1 MTEGGRL
8 AGRVALVT
16 GGGRGLGLAVAERF
30 GREGA
35 RVAIAELDGDRAREA
50 AAALGEGGL
59 GIQCD
64 VARADD
70 VERAFDACLERFGRL
85 DILVNNAAV
94 VGPAVKHFL
103 EIDEPTWDLVLD
115 ANLKGH
121 FLCTARAARHMV
133 EQGAGVIINTSS
145 GGASRAH
152 RGMVA
157 YDAAKG
163 GVEAFTR
170 AVALDLA
177 PYGVRC
183 VCIVPGPDGDL
194 RAGARGRGARAR
206 DGRDG
211 AARPPGHGRRHR
223 RSGGL
228 PGRRGRRPTSPDRA
242 STSTAACSA
251 SSARR
256 RSRRSRSIAFP
267 ASAAWPEVPY
277 DTPPV
282 SPHPIGGSGSPRFS
296 PFPDV
301 CAITR
306 APPGETTTNRGRPQ
320 LLHDLSTKLYLMLQ
334 RERGQTM
341 AEYAVVLAVIAI
353 GIFAALG
360 FLSGSIRG
368 ALSAVTR
375 DI

>member
-1 MTEGGRL
+1 MT
-8 AGRVALVT
+8 A
-16 GGGRGLGLAVAERF
+16 
-30 GREGA
+30 
-35 RVAIAELDGDRAREA
+35 RARPPRRW
-50 AAALGEGGL
+50 
-59 GIQCD
+59 
-64 VARADD
+64 ARAGSASSATSRGPTTSSAHST
-70 VERAFDACLERFGRL
+70 RASSASGASTSSSTTRRSS
-85 DILVNNAAV
+85 A
-94 VGPAVKHFL
+94 PAVKHFL
-103 EIDEPTWDLVLD
+103 ELDEPTWDLVLD

-183 VCIVPGPDGDL
+183 MCIVPGPDGDL

-211 AARPPGHGRRHR
+211 ATRPSGHRRRHR
-223 RSGGL
+223 RRSGL
-228 PGRRGRRPTSPDRA
+228 PGRRGRRLPHRIVHLRRRRRA
-242 STSTAACSA
+242 AA

-267 ASAAWPEVPY
+267 ASAAWPEIPY
-277 DTPPV
+277 DTTPA
-282 SPHPIGGSGSPRFS
+282 GFS
-296 PFPDV
+296 PSPDRGIRESWV
-301 CAITR
+301 FAVSRCMR
-306 APPGETTTNRGRPQ
+306 DDPRRPETTTTTNGGGPSCSMTCRP
-320 LLHDLSTKLYLMLQ
+320 SC
-334 RERGQTM
+334 
-341 AEYAVVLAVIAI
+341 I
-353 GIFAALG
+353 
-360 FLSGSIRG
+360 
-368 ALSAVTR
+368 
-375 DI
+375 

>member
-1 MTEGGRL
+1 LTDSTRL

-16 GGGRGLGLAVAERF
+16 GGGRGLGRAVAERF
-30 GREGA
+30 VHEGA
-35 RVAIAELDGDRAREA
+35 RVAVADIDGELTREA

-64 VARADD
+64 VSRADD
-70 VERAFDACLERFGRL
+70 VERAFDACLEEFGRL

-121 FLCTARAARHMV
+121 YLCTLRAARHMV
-133 EQGAGVIINTSS
+133 EEGAGVIINTSS

-183 VCIVPGPDGDL
+183 VCIVPGL
-194 RAGARGRGARAR
+194 MEGARAGPAADER
-206 DGRDG
+206 ARATAATVPLGRQGTGADIAG
-211 AARPPGHGRRHR
+211 AAVFLAGEDASYITGSCIYVDGGVLVQQRSPQVETFPLERFPRLGR
-223 RSGGL
+223 
-228 PGRRGRRPTSPDRA
+228 
-242 STSTAACSA
+242 
-251 SSARR
+251 
-256 RSRRSRSIAFP
+256 
-267 ASAAWPEVPY
+267 
-277 DTPPV
+277 
-282 SPHPIGGSGSPRFS
+282 
-296 PFPDV
+296 
-301 CAITR
+301 
-306 APPGETTTNRGRPQ
+306 
-320 LLHDLSTKLYLMLQ
+320 
-334 RERGQTM
+334 
-341 AEYAVVLAVIAI
+341 LA
-353 GIFAALG
+353 
-360 FLSGSIRG
+360 
-368 ALSAVTR
+368 
-375 DI
+375 

>member
-8 AGRVALVT
+8 TGRVALVT
-16 GGGRGLGLAVAERF
+16 GGGRGLGRAIAERY

-35 RVAIAELDGDRAREA
+35 RVAIADIDGDLAREA

-59 GIQCD
+59 GIPCD
-64 VARADD
+64 VASAAD
-70 VERAFDACLERFGRL
+70 VERAFDACLEHFGRL

-103 EIDEPTWDLVLD
+103 EIDEATWDLVLD

-183 VCIVPGPDGDL
+183 VCIVPGLMETSGTGPAAEE
-194 RAGARGRGARAR
+194 RARAT
-206 DGRDG
+206 
-211 AARPPGHGRRHR
+211 AETVPLGRREAM
-223 RSGGL
+223 
-228 PGRRGRRPTSPDRA
+228 T
-242 STSTAACSA
+242 
-251 SSARR
+251 
-256 RSRRSRSIAFP
+256 
-267 ASAAWPEVPY
+267 
-277 DTPPV
+277 
-282 SPHPIGGSGSPRFS
+282 
-296 PFPDV
+296 
-301 CAITR
+301 
-306 APPGETTTNRGRPQ
+306 
-320 LLHDLSTKLYLMLQ
+320 
-334 RERGQTM
+334 ERLCRL
-341 AEYAVVLAVIAI
+341 V
-353 GIFAALG
+353 
-360 FLSGSIRG
+360 
-368 ALSAVTR
+368 
-375 DI
+375 

>member
-16 GGGRGLGLAVAERF
+16 GAGRGLGRAVAERF
-30 GREGA
+30 VREGA
-35 RVAIAELDGDRAREA
+35 RIAIAEIDGELAREA
-50 AAALGEGGL
+50 AAALGEAGL
-59 GIQCD
+59 GLQCD

-94 VGPAVKHFL
+94 VGPAVRHFL
-103 EIDEPTWDLVLD
+103 ELDEPTWDLVLD

-121 FLCTARAARHMV
+121 YLCTLRAARHMV

-183 VCIVPGPDGDL
+183 VCIVPGLMETADTGPAAEE
-194 RAGARGRGARAR
+194 RARA
-206 DGRDG
+206 
-211 AARPPGHGRRHR
+211 
-223 RSGGL
+223 
-228 PGRRGRRPTSPDRA
+228 
-242 STSTAACSA
+242 
-251 SSARR
+251 
-256 RSRRSRSIAFP
+256 
-267 ASAAWPEVPY
+267 
-277 DTPPV
+277 
-282 SPHPIGGSGSPRFS
+282 
-296 PFPDV
+296 
-301 CAITR
+301 
-306 APPGETTTNRGRPQ
+306 
-320 LLHDLSTKLYLMLQ
+320 
-334 RERGQTM
+334 
-341 AEYAVVLAVIAI
+341 
-353 GIFAALG
+353 
-360 FLSGSIRG
+360 
-368 ALSAVTR
+368 SAVTVPLGR
-375 DI
+375 QGTGADIAGAAVFLAGDDASYLTGSCLYVDGGVLHQQRSPQVETFPLERYPRLGRLA

>member
-1 MTEGGRL
+1 M
-8 AGRVALVT
+8 
-16 GGGRGLGLAVAERF
+16 
-30 GREGA
+30 
-35 RVAIAELDGDRAREA
+35 
-50 AAALGEGGL
+50 
-59 GIQCD
+59 
-64 VARADD
+64 
-70 VERAFDACLERFGRL
+70 
-85 DILVNNAAV
+85 
-94 VGPAVKHFL
+94 KHFL

-183 VCIVPGPDGDL
+183 VCIVPGLMETSEQGPAAEERARATAATVPLGRQGTGADI
-194 RAGARGRGARAR
+194 AGAAVFLAGEDAAYLTGSCVYVDGGVLSQQRSPQVETFPLDRFPRVGRLRLRFRTRPRA
-206 DGRDG
+206 
-211 AARPPGHGRRHR
+211 PI
-223 RSGGL
+223 
-228 PGRRGRRPTSPDRA
+228 RA
-242 STSTAACSA
+242 SLDRGIWEVLVLAVSRMYARLP
-251 SSARR
+251 ARR
-256 RSRRSRSIAFP
+256 R
-267 ASAAWPEVPY
+267 
-277 DTPPV
+277 
-282 SPHPIGGSGSPRFS
+282 
-296 PFPDV
+296 
-301 CAITR
+301 
-306 APPGETTTNRGRPQ
+306 ETTTNAGRPQ